1 MKKLILFGFILFS
14 FLFLISYSKPISAAW
29 WDAPTENCRFTD
41 NFENITLSE
50 LIWRNTGSD
59 YSVHFI
65 NLQGV
70 GGVIEI
76 KENINNHNSYTSNF
90 THTIG
95 CWEYMGRH
103 RNSLSSHNYIY
114 QTTEN
119 EDQIINQM
127 SILIDSEN
135 WKLRYGTNDVISSIP
150 SNNHNW
156 YKFTYCQYPNGSASS
171 WIDNEWIGNHN
182 TNFDQYIKL
191 SVRSNNEGTVGDYY
205 IDNMSFW
212 ATNEY
217 DDGIETINSN
227 DCWNY
232 ILDEDNDDIPDYLD
246 NCPDHYNPNQLDSD
260 GDGLGDVCDNCPD
273 HYNPDQIDSDGDG
286 LGDACDSDVTDLA
299 IFPEDIIFSNDFPL
313 KNTTVTITAFFHNL
327 LEEDPDQV
335 LVRFYSGEPSN
346 ETQIGEQ
353 LIIIDGG
360 KSTFFAQTEWTPE
373 IDGDYDIYVWI
384 DPENE
389 IIEAN
394 ESNNIA
400 FKTLH
405 VKTKPDLR
413 IRNSDIGFSNNHPI
427 HGQNIQLMAMV
438 RNMENEPSGP
448 FTVRFYDGNWTNLIG
463 ETQLNLTGLDTQVAI
478 INWTATYGTHDIFA
492 FADSTF
498 VVSEWDET
506 NNEGHKLINVT
517 RTVKR
522 TNKEY
527 QEYHPD

>member
-1 MKKLILFGFILFS
+1 MRNKLLIILLVTIVLNLHFVSADLTEELTSYYQADISDS
-14 FLFLISYSKPISAAW
+14 FP
-29 WDAPTENCRFTD
+29 DE
-41 NFENITLSE
+41 
-50 LIWRNTGSD
+50 
-59 YSVHFI
+59 
-65 NLQGV
+65 V
-70 GGVIEI
+70 G
-76 KENINNHNSYTSNF
+76 NNN
-90 THTIG
+90 
-95 CWEYMGRH
+95 
-103 RNSLSSHNYIY
+103 
-114 QTTEN
+114 
-119 EDQIINQM
+119 
-127 SILIDSEN
+127 
-135 WKLRYGTNDVISSIP
+135 GTNQGGTEYVTNGKINGAYSYNGQVNAQMNLNHDIFF
-150 SNNHNW
+150 SNSDKW
-156 YKFTYCQYPNGSASS
+156 
-171 WIDNEWIGNHN
+171 
-182 TNFDQYIKL
+182 
-191 SVRSNNEGTVGDYY
+191 SV
-205 IDNMSFW
+205 SFW
-212 ATNEY
+212 ATLDNTGVNSYLIGRREDGDNSISLKSGVNQLKFEGNANGAGYLTHIYDLEWHHYVFQATGNGNIIKIYVDGELIGNVTPTTTEY
-217 DDGIETINSN
+217 IINTFGRGISDNGYN
-227 DCWNY
+227 HY
-232 ILDEDNDDIPDYLD
+232 GLLDEIGIWSRELSQNEVEEL
-246 NCPDHYNPNQLDSD
+246 YNNGEGLAYPFLHEDS
-260 GDGLGDVCDNCPD
+260 N
-273 HYNPDQIDSDGDG
+273 
-286 LGDACDSDVTDLA
+286 TDLA
-299 IFPEDIIFSNDFPL
+299 IFPEDILFSDDYFL
-313 KNTTVTITAFFHNL
+313 RNTTITITAFFHNL

-373 IDGDYDIYVWI
+373 LDGNYDIHVWI